1 MAARPKIMVVIGTR
15 PEAIKMAPVI
25 KELQRSDLLDDCLC
39 VTGQHRDML
48 DQVLEIF
55 ELTPDYDLNLMRPN
69 QALDQ
74 LTARVLT
81 EMTPVLQAAKP
92 DVVLVHGDTT
102 TTLGAALS
110 AFLQGIA
117 VGHVEAGLRS
127 HDLGQP
133 FPEEMNRVLADRLC
147 RYHFPPTALAKQH
160 LEAEGICPDHLVI
173 TGNTAIDAVQL
184 ALPQAQE
191 SQVPGLPNLE
201 GKRVVL
207 VTAHRRESFGDTFR
221 DMCLAIRDI
230 VDAFGD
236 VVVVYPVHL
245 NPNVQGPVYE
255 ILGDHPRIH
264 LLRPLSYLP
273 FLKLMNDSTL
283 ILTDSGGLQEEAP
296 SLNKPVLVMRDL
308 TERPEGVE
316 SGVLK
321 LVGTDRGRIVEA
333 TKALLSDEVLYG
345 SMAEKPNPYGDGKAA
360 QRIVRYLETDLTG
373 ERSDREI

>member
-1 MAARPKIMVVIGTR
+1 MSARPKVMVVIGTR

-25 KELQRSDLLDDCLC
+25 KELRRSELLDDCLC

-55 ELTPDYDLNLMRPN
+55 DLVPDYDLNLMRPN

-81 EMTPVLQAAKP
+81 EMTPVLKDAKP

-110 AFLQGIA
+110 AFLQGVA

-127 HDLGQP
+127 YDLGQP
-133 FPEEMNRVLADRLC
+133 FPEEMNRVLTDRLC
-147 RYHFPPTALAKQH
+147 RYHFAPTELAKKH
-160 LEAEGICPDHLVI
+160 LEAEAISTEHVVV
-173 TGNTAIDAVQL
+173 TGNTAIDAVEL

-191 SQVPGLPNLE
+191 CEVPGLPDLE
-201 GKRVVL
+201 GKRILL

-221 DMCLAIRDI
+221 DMCLAIREI
-230 VDAFGD
+230 VDAFSD
-236 VVVVYPVHL
+236 VAVVYPVHL
-245 NPNVQGPVYE
+245 NPNVQGPVHE
-255 ILGDHPRIH
+255 ILGEHPRIH

-273 FLKLMNDSTL
+273 FLKLMSDSTL
-283 ILTDSGGLQEEAP
+283 VLTDSGGLQEEAP
-296 SLNKPVLVMRDL
+296 SLNKPVLVMREL

-321 LVGTDRGRIVEA
+321 LVGTQRQRIVAA
-333 TKALLSDEVLYG
+333 TTELLSNEALYR
-345 SMAEKPNPYGDGKAA
+345 SMADKPNPYGDGQAA
-360 QRIVRYLETDLTG
+360 RRIVRYLEADLT
-373 ERSDREI
+373 